1 MNAIVTLL
9 TSARETAF
17 GQIFMQ
23 TATVNEAEKKLT
35 EAVSAN
41 VKMLDAFEHWLVNH
55 GVGASYADAVK
66 LSIIFG
72 AIIILA
78 LIANFVA
85 KRIFLTVVY
94 HVAKKTETV
103 FDDIL
108 VEKKVFHR
116 LAHLAPAIV
125 IYYSISIPLAEFPKL
140 LEFLR
145 DVTQVFMVIA
155 SLMVFLAFVTA
166 VNEFF
171 QTLPLSKNH
180 SIKGYLQV
188 VKIIFYFVASI
199 WIVSIVFGID
209 PVKLVSFLGAS
220 VAVLMFIFKDTI
232 LGLVASIQLSVNDM
246 LRPGDWIEMP
256 SRKADGI
263 VQDISLTTVKVQNWD
278 KTVTTIPTYSLV
290 SDSFTNWRGM
300 EEAEGRRMKRSIYI
314 DMKSV
319 KFYTENMLDKLAKN
333 KVIARN
339 FDVKQYVTD
348 SLNDDGGEVKS
359 PEHHILTN
367 LGIFRAYMESYLKN
381 MPVIHDNMTLLVHY
395 LQPNENGLPLELVA
409 FSKEKAGKPFEKLQ
423 SDIFDH
429 ILAILPEFE
438 IRVFQRPTSDDF
450 QR

>member
-1 MNAIVTLL
+1 MMDVIVKLI
-9 TSARETAF
+9 SIVQETVF
-17 GQIFMQ
+17 RSIFIQ
-23 TATVNEAEKKLT
+23 SGTVDAAAKKLSET
-35 EAVSAN
+35 MESN
-41 VKMLDAFEHWLVNH
+41 LRLLNTFEQWLVNN
-55 GVGASYADAVK
+55 GVGAAYADVVK
-66 LSIIFG
+66 LSIIFA
-72 AIIILA
+72 AIAILA
-78 LIANFVA
+78 LLANFVA
-85 KRIFLTVVY
+85 KRIFLTIVY
-94 HVAKKTETV
+94 HIAKKTETV

-116 LAHLAPAIV
+116 LAHMAPAIV
-125 IYYSISIPLAEFPKL
+125 IYYSISVPLAEFPKL
-140 LEFLR
+140 VEFLR
-145 DVTQVFMVIA
+145 DITQVYMVIV
-155 SLMVFLAFVTA
+155 SLMVFLAFVSA

-180 SIKGYLQV
+180 SIKGYLQLL
-188 VKIIFYFVASI
+188 KIIFYFISGI
-199 WIVSIVFGID
+199 SIVSIVFHID
-209 PVKLVSFLGAS
+209 PKYLLSFLGAS

-256 SRKADGI
+256 SRKADGV

-278 KTVTTIPTYSLV
+278 KTVTTIPTYALV

-319 KFYTENMLDKLAKN
+319 KFYTDTMLEKLSKNGIIAK
-333 KVIARN
+333 N
-339 FDVKQYVTD
+339 FDVQKYVNEAQNNHD
-348 SLNDDGGEVKS
+348 STKD
-359 PEHHILTN
+359 PEHRILTN

-395 LQPNENGLPLELVA
+395 LQPTENGLPLELVA
-409 FSKEKAGKPFEKLQ
+409 FSKEKAGNPFEKLQ

-438 IRVFQRPTSDDF
+438 IRVFQRPTDDF

>member
-1 MNAIVTLL
+1 MDVIVKLI
-9 TSARETAF
+9 SIVQETVF
-17 GQIFMQ
+17 RSIFIQ
-23 TATVNEAEKKLT
+23 SGTVDAAAKKLSET
-35 EAVSAN
+35 MESN
-41 VKMLDAFEHWLVNH
+41 LRLLNTFEQWLVNN
-55 GVGASYADAVK
+55 GVGAAYADVVK
-66 LSIIFG
+66 LSIIFA
-72 AIIILA
+72 AIAILA
-78 LIANFVA
+78 LLANFVA
-85 KRIFLTVVY
+85 KRIFLTIVY
-94 HVAKKTETV
+94 HIAKKTETV

-116 LAHLAPAIV
+116 LAHMAPAIV
-125 IYYSISIPLAEFPKL
+125 IYYSISVPLAEFPKL
-140 LEFLR
+140 VEFLR
-145 DVTQVFMVIA
+145 DITQVYMVIV
-155 SLMVFLAFVTA
+155 SLMVFLAFVSA

-180 SIKGYLQV
+180 SIKGYLQLL
-188 VKIIFYFVASI
+188 KIIFYFISGI
-199 WIVSIVFGID
+199 SIVSIVFHID
-209 PVKLVSFLGAS
+209 PKYLLSFLGAS

-256 SRKADGI
+256 SRKADGV

-278 KTVTTIPTYSLV
+278 KTVTTIPTYALV

-319 KFYTENMLDKLAKN
+319 KFYTDTMLEKLSKNGIIAK
-333 KVIARN
+333 N
-339 FDVKQYVTD
+339 FDVQKYVNEAQNNHD
-348 SLNDDGGEVKS
+348 STKD
-359 PEHHILTN
+359 PEHRILTN

-395 LQPNENGLPLELVA
+395 LQPTENGLPLELVA
-409 FSKEKAGKPFEKLQ
+409 FSKEKAGNPFEKLQ

-438 IRVFQRPTSDDF
+438 IRVFQRPTDDF